1 MNRNSILIEAD
12 ELLNKLDNENIRIY
26 DAAITDNQYL

>member
-26 DAAITDNQYL
+26 DATIADDQYL

>member
-1 MNRNSILIEAD
+1 MNQNSILIEAD

-26 DAAITDNQYL
+26 DATIADNQYL

>member
-1 MNRNSILIEAD
+1 MNQNSILIEAD

-26 DAAITDNQYL
+26 DATIVNDQYL